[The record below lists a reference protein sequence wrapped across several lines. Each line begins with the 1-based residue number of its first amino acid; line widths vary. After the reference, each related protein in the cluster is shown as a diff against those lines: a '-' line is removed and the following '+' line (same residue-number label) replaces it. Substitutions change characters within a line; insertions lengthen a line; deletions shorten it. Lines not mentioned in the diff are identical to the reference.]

1 MKRKIIGQEFNVI
14 IDRPIGSTH
23 PKHKDIVYEVNY
35 GYIPNVIAN
44 DNEEQDVYILGIDKP
59 IKTFNGKVIAII
71 KRKNDTED
79 KWVMSLNDKKYS
91 KKEIKELTN
100 FQEKYFKIKI
110 IK

>member
-1 MKRKIIGQEFNVI
+1 MKRKIIGQEFDVI

-59 IKTFNGKVIAII
+59 INTFNGKVIAII

>member
-1 MKRKIIGQEFNVI
+1 MKRKIIGQEFDVI

-59 IKTFNGKVIAII
+59 IDTFNGKVIAII